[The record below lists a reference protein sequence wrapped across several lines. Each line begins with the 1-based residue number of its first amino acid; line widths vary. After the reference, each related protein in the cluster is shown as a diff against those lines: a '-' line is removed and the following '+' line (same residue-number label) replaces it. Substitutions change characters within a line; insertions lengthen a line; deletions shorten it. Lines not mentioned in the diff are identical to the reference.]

1 MRDIESLFSDTDD
14 YYKPILGKIAFK
26 EDKKDKDD
34 ERAYKI
40 GYKLYESGGGK
51 DKNLSVGQYLDMIK
65 PYLRDMINN
74 HKTIESGE
82 WKIQLNMYVNFISSK
97 STGEIHTVN
106 ILGDSE

>member
-1 MRDIESLFSDTDD
+1 
-14 YYKPILGKIAFK
+14 
-26 EDKKDKDD
+26 
-34 ERAYKI
+34 
-40 GYKLYESGGGK
+40 
-51 DKNLSVGQYLDMIK
+51 MIK

-74 HKTIESGE
+74 HKKIESGE